1 MVQRFWRRSRNG
13 RAEPST
19 PQPSTAEPSTG
30 SPVAT
35 AEPPVP
41 APTEPPGAEP
51 PSVDA
56 LLAEADRRIGS
67 DGVFAT
73 IEWLRAANVE
83 RREPEIDARILR
95 LRHEAFAALPPQT
108 GRDVWP
114 PQVEDRFA
122 GVEGCP
128 EVTVDQ
134 LDADVLASAVTR
146 HGCLLVRNLV
156 PPAVAKRLVETI
168 DTAFKACDERTIQH
182 SGAWPGSWYRPFR
195 PGPGYPQPAEG
206 HRGWVRS
213 AGGVLAAD
221 SPPAF
226 ETMISA
232 FEDAGLREVISG
244 YLGERPIMS
253 VDKCTLRRV
262 PLDLGGAEW
271 HQDGSFLGDGI
282 RTLNVWLALSPCGG
296 DRPSPGL
303 DLVPKRFD
311 ALVPTH
317 TDGAYFDWSVGHGL
331 ALRESADAPI
341 IRPEFEAGDAL
352 LFDDLFL
359 HRTALEPTMT
369 DERYAIESWFF
380 AGSCYPGDST
390 PVVF

>member
-1 MVQRFWRRSRNG
+1 MVLRSWRRARPG
-13 RAEPST
+13 RAEPVSSA
-19 PQPSTAEPSTG
+19 PVPSPAAEP
-30 SPVAT
+30 VVVD
-35 AEPPVP
+35 EPPVP
-41 APTEPPGAEP
+41 EVPT
-51 PSVDA
+51 DQ
-56 LLAEADRRIGS
+56 LLADVDRRI
-67 DGVFAT
+67 DTEGVFAT
-73 IEWLRAANVE
+73 IEWLRAANSS
-83 RREPEIDARILR
+83 RRDEAIDARILM
-95 LRHEAFAALPPQT
+95 LRHQAFADLPPQT
-108 GRDVWP
+108 GRASWP

-122 GVEGCP
+122 GVDCP

-134 LDADVLASAVTR
+134 LDADVLASAVTN

-156 PPAVAKRLVETI
+156 PPEVAERLVATI
-168 DTAFKACDERTIQH
+168 DTTFKACDERTIA
-182 SGAWPGSWYRPFR
+182 GAGSWPGSWYRPFR
-195 PGPGYPQPAEG
+195 PLPPYPQPAEG

-244 YLGERPIMS
+244 YLGERPILS

-296 DRPSPGL
+296 NHPSPGL

-311 ALVPTH
+311 AILPTG
-317 TDGAYFDWSVGHGL
+317 TDGALFDWSVGHGL
-331 ALRESADAPI
+331 ALRESIDAPI
-341 IRPEFEAGDAL
+341 IRPEFLAGDAL

-359 HRTALEPTMT
+359 HRTALEPDMT

-380 AGSCYPGDST
+380 AGSQYPGDST